1 MNREFYELIALEFLG
16 RDSTMTTLLSKNYKE
31 RLEIQVV

>member
-1 MNREFYELIALEFLG
+1 MNREFYKLTALEFLG
-16 RDSTMTTLLSKNYKE
+16 RDPDMTTLLSKNDKE

>member
-1 MNREFYELIALEFLG
+1 MNREFYKLIALEFLG
-16 RDSTMTTLLSKNYKE
+16 RDPAMTTLLSKNYKE